1 MSVWPQVIRSSFRL
15 AFCKVPDDQPGKMNP
30 VGRSDGASES
40 LVAELGAIPD
50 EFYYHKGSY
59 HADPGSGPMAYGL
72 ISNVTSLEIQVY
84 LCAKIPSLSRR
95 SVFSFLG
102 IC

>member
-1 MSVWPQVIRSSFRL
+1 M
-15 AFCKVPDDQPGKMNP
+15 
-30 VGRSDGASES
+30 GRCDGASDS
-40 LVAELGAIPD
+40 LVADLGAIPE

-59 HADPGSGPMAYGL
+59 YADPGSGPIGYGL
-72 ISNVTSLEIQVY
+72 TSNVTPLEIQVY
-84 LCAKIPSLSRR
+84 LCAKIPSMSGR